1 MSKKEIKKRLLQA
14 IKNDPHKKDI
24 KKVSIFGSY
33 AYGRPSKRSDVDV
46 LIEFTPRAT
55 IGYFELFDI
64 QENMRKHL
72 KKKVDLVTRGALDK
86 YIKNEVL
93 ANAQTVYQKR

>member
-1 MSKKEIKKRLLQA
+1 MSKGEVKKRLLRA
-14 IKNDPHKKDI
+14 IEEDPHRKCI

-33 AYGRPSKRSDVDV
+33 AYGRPNKRSDVDI
-46 LIEFTPRAT
+46 LIEFTPGARV
-55 IGYFELFDI
+55 GYFKLFDI

-72 KKKVDLVTRGALDK
+72 KIKVDLVTRGALDK

>member
-1 MSKKEIKKRLLQA
+1 MSSGEVKKRLLRA
-14 IKNDPHKKDI
+14 IKEDPHRKYI

-46 LIEFTPRAT
+46 LIEFTPRAK

-64 QENMRKHL
+64 QDNM
-72 KKKVDLVTRGALDK
+72 KKSVGKKIDLVTKDGIDK